1 MNFAKVIQIEGKP
14 TLVIYAHAGGHQHT
28 DTIDGVT
35 LDGECI
41 SRRYPT
47 EEMPKGDEIQ
57 PWLVNR
63 TQDVLGA
70 AERENR
76 ESIKRLRDCMA
87 NDRWPTGY
95 ESLRTF
101 DWM

>member
-70 AERENR
+70 AITYRPWHQGNEIH
-76 ESIKRLRDCMA
+76 IKSVA
-87 NDRWPTGY
+87 TSPAKETA
-95 ESLRTF
+95 SAAA
-101 DWM
+101 